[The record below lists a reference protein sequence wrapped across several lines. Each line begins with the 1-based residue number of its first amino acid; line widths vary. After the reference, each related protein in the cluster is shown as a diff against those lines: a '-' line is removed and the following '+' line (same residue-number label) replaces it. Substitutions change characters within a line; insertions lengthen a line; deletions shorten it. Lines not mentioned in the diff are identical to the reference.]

1 MAIINTPFD
10 EMKFDEN
17 NELIPEVVEPP
28 QPLPEQPEQ
37 AVQPE
42 QPTPQQQP
50 VQEQQEPVQEQQA
63 APPEDLDNFDVG
75 DIAMAPVLGVADFA
89 ADAAGFIGFKGA
101 DKWWDDNSPRNNH
114 PWVKTIRDLSAIIIP
129 TLLASKVTKGG
140 LGKAGAKF
148 LPNLGKKQKMVANF
162 AAELGADAGVAAISS
177 QTGGTNIAGAFN
189 ESFGTNIPWASTAS
203 DSPDHQFAMNMAEN
217 TGIGGLAQLVSGFLG
232 SRFKS
237 AYKVYKAGT
246 DIRTSSVNKN
256 IVNSGDEAVD
266 SMALTDDVIKN
277 NQIDEGVARLEAN
290 PTGAGPQGGHDPYI
304 SVPAEDVSKPAQGR
318 IADPVG
324 AKADQALISTN
335 TLTTDG
341 VPRPMTTEGFRRAM
355 AASTNSA
362 ERKEL
367 VESIFAPF
375 SEKIDIIA
383 DGKKINAEQVEASA
397 AKLRDFVYEM
407 EPGEFEEVADVFLQN
422 LYEGQKILGRE
433 GFAVFQKTF
442 RNAFDELI
450 NPDMKT
456 ASAFLSQEA
465 AVNAGMAAKAFRIV
479 GGFADPTSQG
489 QKVLQNLHVLAK
501 EMRFNQYVSGQML
514 SDKNIIKTFTPE
526 EMSEYLLKKQ
536 GEVSEAYLKSSAD
549 SKVFFDEMIK
559 INKSNPK
566 YLRPMYEVFE
576 ASKYEANTFNKMI
589 KHMENRTG
597 VIGKAFYDGKSE
609 VPSFLIKELE
619 SLRYN
624 QVLFGKAIV
633 NTFGGNSLNLL
644 LKPISVFSGSLIEG
658 NFKEAMYEFGGIQE
672 TLARGFKMMKKDWNL
687 VTSDPASLKNLAR
700 NDINQVLKNEAEFD
714 AIENLMETIRASGDQ
729 AGLGRVMAWNATK
742 VLSHINKSNFMKTG
756 INVMTALDGMVK
768 SVNTSWTA
776 RQQAYRELMS
786 EGVNKSSAEFKELFN
801 TKQRAIYAEAF
812 DEAGNMTNKAAEFAS
827 KEMTLQL
834 DNRMSDTITA
844 MTAKVPALKPIFMFP
859 RTGVNALEFAWSF
872 TPTSGLLSGIGKA
885 QKVFRA
891 QTFDEVADV
900 LGQHG
905 IKSISAADDEIA
917 LAALR
922 SEYRG
927 RQMMG
932 SAVIMSAALWAA
944 NGNLRGAGP
953 RDAGEAR
960 RMRNNL
966 GYEPFTIKSPLDGKW
981 YSYQNFEPFSKI
993 LGLIGSFTYEATRVD
1008 EELSESWFRKLA
1020 FALSS
1025 NVTNSTFMSGLEPLT
1040 KLIAG
1045 DEAVWTKLMAREA
1058 DTMLVPL
1065 PRGLRSIMNNV
1076 VMPQVIDVENDFLS
1090 EMKKQNKFLFGPLG
1104 QLDQYNSVMDGK
1116 PINYMDPMNAAMA
1129 NLLPFFKV
1137 NGDQSPQQAYLQKI
1151 AFTGLSDPRTD
1162 LITQEELS
1170 PKRRQWINNYIGKY
1184 YPLNAKVDELMQQ
1197 DEDTEYWS
1205 TQVNNFRRSGQG
1217 RDKKDWQIKNTL
1229 QHRILNDHL
1238 NKAYKAAFNA
1248 LAIEDPDLRYAGQLK
1263 SAAKKQLQRGEIQ
1276 EADRLQTQAERL
1288 IKFNS
1293 ATQ

>member
-10 EMKFDEN
+10 EQKFDEN
-17 NELIPEVVEPP
+17 GELIPEIVEPP
-28 QPLPEQPEQ
+28 QPPPEQPEQ
-37 AVQPE
+37 TLQAE

-75 DIAMAPVLGVADFA
+75 DLAMAPVLGVADFA
-89 ADAAGFIGFKGA
+89 ADAAGFVGFKGA
-101 DKWWDDNSPRNNH
+101 DKWWDDNAPRNNN
-114 PWVKTIRDLSAIIIP
+114 PWVKGTRDLAAIIIP
-129 TLLASKVTKGG
+129 TLLASKVVKGG
-140 LGKAGAKF
+140 LGKAGTKF

-189 ESFGTNIPWASTAS
+189 ETFGTNIPWATTAS
-203 DSPDHQFAMNMAEN
+203 DSPDHQYAMNMAEN

-232 SRFKS
+232 SRFKG
-237 AYKVYKAGT
+237 AYKLYKAGT
-246 DIRTSSVNKN
+246 DVRTGSVNKN
-256 IVNSGDEAVD
+256 FVKSGDEAVD
-266 SMALTDDVIKN
+266 SMVMTDDVIKN

-290 PTGAGPQGGHDPYI
+290 PTGAGPQGGYDPYF

-318 IADPVG
+318 VADPVG
-324 AKADQALISTN
+324 AKADQVLIDTN

-341 VPRPMTTEGFRRAM
+341 VARPMTTEGFRRAM
-355 AASTNSA
+355 AATTNSA

-367 VESIFAPF
+367 LESIFTPF
-375 SEKIDIIA
+375 SEKVDIVA
-383 DGKKINAEQVEASA
+383 DGTKFNAEQVEASA
-397 AKLRDFVYEM
+397 AKLRDFVFEA
-407 EPGEFEEVADVFLQN
+407 EPGEFEEIAEVFLQN

-442 RNAFDELI
+442 RSAFDELI

-514 SDKNIIKTFTPE
+514 SDKNIIKTFTPA
-526 EMSEYLLKKQ
+526 EMAEYLAKKQ
-536 GEVSEAYLKSSAD
+536 GQVSEAYLKSSAD

-559 INKSNPK
+559 INESNPR
-566 YLRPMYEVFE
+566 YLRPLFEVFE

-644 LKPISVFSGSLIEG
+644 LKPMSVFAGSLLEG
-658 NFKEAMYEFGGIQE
+658 NFKEAMFEFGGIQE
-672 TLARGFKMMKKDWNL
+672 TLSRGFKMMKKDWNL
-687 VTSDPASLKNLAR
+687 VTSDPSSLKNLAR

-742 VLSHINKSNFMKTG
+742 VLSFINKSNFMKTG
-756 INVMTALDGMVK
+756 INTMTALDGMVK
-768 SVNTSWTA
+768 SINTSWTA

-786 EGVNKSSAEFKELFN
+786 EGVNRSPAEFKELFN
-801 TKQRAIYAEAF
+801 AKQRAIYAEAF

-834 DNRMSDTITA
+834 DNKMSNAISA

-859 RTGVNALEFAWSF
+859 RTGANALEFAWSF
-872 TPTSGLLSGIGKA
+872 TPTSALLSGVGKA
-885 QKVFRA
+885 QKVFKA
-891 QTFDEVADV
+891 QTFDEIADV

-932 SAVIMSAALWAA
+932 SAAIMSAALWAA

-960 RMRNNL
+960 RMRNLL

-1008 EELSESWFRKLA
+1008 EELSESWFRKLS
-1020 FALSS
+1020 FALSA
-1025 NVTNSTFMSGLEPLT
+1025 NITNSTFMSGLEPMT

-1058 DTMLVPL
+1058 DTMLVPI
-1065 PRGLRSIMNNV
+1065 PRGIRSILNNV
-1076 VMPQVIDVENDFLS
+1076 IMPQVIDVENDFLS

-1104 QLDQYNSVMDGK
+1104 QLDQYNSIMDGK
-1116 PINYMDPMNAAMA
+1116 PINYLDPMNASVAS
-1129 NLLPFFKV
+1129 LLPFFKV

-1151 AFTGLSDPRTD
+1151 AFTGLSDPRAD

-1170 PKRRQWINNYIGKY
+1170 PKRRQWINNYIAKH

-1205 TQVNNFRRSGQG
+1205 TQINNFRRSGQG
-1217 RDKKDWQIKNTL
+1217 RDKKNWQIKNTL

-1238 NKAYKAAFNA
+1238 NKVYKEAFNA
-1248 LAIEDPDLRYAGQLK
+1248 LALQDPDLKYAGDLK
-1263 SAAKKQLQRGEIQ
+1263 NAAKKQLQRGEIQ
-1276 EADRLQTQAERL
+1276 EADRLQTQAEKL

-1293 ATQ
+1293 PTQ